1 MPRRAPKRR
10 GYHTITPSLC
20 VSDAR
25 AAVAFYAKA
34 FGATVIERHDDPDGK
49 ISSVI
54 LRIGDS
60 PLMLS
65 DDTSQHAR
73 DHAHE
78 GWPRSPPPHATSS
91 TSIYVYVLDADAVF
105 ERALKAG
112 ATEITPVEDRPWG
125 DRLGGLRDP
134 FGYVWNVAT
143 FGAELAH

>member
-1 MPRRAPKRR
+1 MPKRAPRRR
-10 GYHTITPSLC
+10 GYHTMTPSLC

-34 FGATVIERHDDPDGK
+34 FGATVIERHDDFDGG

-78 GWPRSPPPHATSS
+78 GWPRSPGPRATAS
-91 TSIYVYVLDADAVF
+91 TSMYVYVFDADAVF
-105 ERALKAG
+105 ARALKAG
-112 ATEITPVEDRPWG
+112 ATEIAPVEDKKWG
-125 DRLGGLRDP
+125 DRLGGFRDP

-143 FGAELAH
+143 YGAELPH

>member
-1 MPRRAPKRR
+1 M
-10 GYHTITPSLC
+10 TPSLC

-34 FGATVIERHDDPDGK
+34 FGATVIERHDDPDGG

-73 DHAHE
+73 DHAHD
-78 GWPRSPPPHATSS
+78 GWPHSPGRQATSS
-91 TSIYVYVLDADAVF
+91 TSMYVYVLDADAVF
-105 ERALKAG
+105 DRALKAG
-112 ATEITPVEDRPWG
+112 ATEIAPVEDKPWG
-125 DRLGGLRDP
+125 DRLGGFRDP

-143 FGAELAH
+143 FGARTPH